1 MSEMVISRQQRIVA
15 AIKSSLK
22 DVPANFAVINYG
34 LMGGFSLVVLGCL
47 ITMLGI
53 AALTVIQVTLIPMN
67 LIAVDLGVFIWIM
80 LLSTLLV
87 SNNFMFGNSLL
98 EFAETVVMVAFLSTG
113 VFLYGQDIASN
124 SNYTL
129 STFMGLIAIYYI
141 VRTLLAEPLLT
152 WLEKSRIEGAARI
165 ADDEK
170 ALEDKEH
177 NARLARLEKEKQRL
191 MAILN
196 CLYPNKKLT
205 KAQISSVVGK
215 LPRGDLWA
223 LRLSGK
229 VSTKQANGERYYKLE
244 QKGVAH
250 LWKTPEWLHPNQ
262 PE

>member
-1 MSEMVISRQQRIVA
+1 MSEMVIPRQQRIVA

-47 ITMLGI
+47 VTMLGI

-113 VFLYGQDIASN
+113 VFLYGQDLASN
-124 SNYTL
+124 PTV
-129 STFMGLIAIYYI
+129 STFMYLIAIYYI
-141 VRTLLAEPLLT
+141 VRTVLAEPLLT
-152 WLEKSRIEGAARI
+152 WLEKARVEGAARI

-191 MAILN
+191 MAILD

-215 LPRGDLWA
+215 LQPGDLWS
-223 LRLSGK
+223 LRLRGM
-229 VSTKQANGERYYKLE
+229 VSTKQTKGERYYKLE